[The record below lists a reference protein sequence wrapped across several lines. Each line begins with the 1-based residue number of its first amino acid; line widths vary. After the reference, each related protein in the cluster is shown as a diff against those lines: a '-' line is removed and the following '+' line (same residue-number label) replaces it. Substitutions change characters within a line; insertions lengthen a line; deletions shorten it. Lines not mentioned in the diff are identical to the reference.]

1 MERKLN
7 AKDFILIG
15 VLTALMWIICMI
27 ISTIMSVLGPV
38 TNVFYPS
45 VVAIPNGIVMMLLLA
60 KVPKKG
66 VLTICGIIQAILFL
80 VVGAFWF
87 IPVALVIGGVACDF
101 LIMGRNQISANSMI
115 TAYTIFSGIF
125 TFGAIGPIK
134 FLQAAFVEATIR
146 NGISQEYIDGLI
158 RMTSVPMLA
167 VIVVSG
173 LVAGFLGGL
182 LGQKMLKKHFIKA
195 GLVSV
200 GNI

>member
-1 MERKLN
+1 MERKLH

-27 ISTIMSVLGPV
+27 ISTVMSVLGPV
-38 TNVFYPS
+38 TNVFYPP

-66 VLTICGIIQAILFL
+66 VLTICGVIQAILFL

-87 IPVALVIGGVACDF
+87 IPVALVIGGVVCDF
-101 LIMGRNQISANSMI
+101 LIMGRKEITAQSMI

-134 FLQAAFVEATIR
+134 FLQAAFVAATIR

-167 VIVVSG
+167 VIVASG

-182 LGQKMLKKHFIKA
+182 LGQRMLKKHFIKA

-200 GNI
+200 K

>member
-1 MERKLN
+1 MERKLH

-27 ISTIMSVLGPV
+27 ISTVMSVLGPV
-38 TNVFYPS
+38 TNVFYPP

-66 VLTICGIIQAILFL
+66 VLTICGVIQAILFL

-87 IPVALVIGGVACDF
+87 TPVALVIGGVVCDF
-101 LIMGRNQISANSMI
+101 LIMGRKEITAQSMI

-134 FLQAAFVEATIR
+134 FLQAAFVAATIR

-167 VIVVSG
+167 VIVASG

-182 LGQKMLKKHFIKA
+182 LGQRMLKKHFIKA

-200 GNI
+200 K

>member
-1 MERKLN
+1 MERKLH

-27 ISTIMSVLGPV
+27 ISTVMSVLGPV
-38 TNVFYPS
+38 TNVFYPP

-66 VLTICGIIQAILFL
+66 VLTICGVIQAILFL

-87 IPVALVIGGVACDF
+87 IPVALVIGGVVCDF
-101 LIMGRNQISANSMI
+101 LIMGRKEITAQSMI

-134 FLQAAFVEATIR
+134 FLQAAFVAAKIR

-167 VIVVSG
+167 VIVASG

-182 LGQKMLKKHFIKA
+182 LGQRMLKRHFIKA

-200 GNI
+200 K

>member
-1 MERKLN
+1 MERKLQ

-27 ISTIMSVLGPV
+27 ISTVMSVLGPV
-38 TNVFYPS
+38 TNVFYPP

-66 VLTICGIIQAILFL
+66 VLTICGVIQAILFL

-87 IPVALVIGGVACDF
+87 IPVALVIGGVVCDF
-101 LIMGRNQISANSMI
+101 LIMGRKEITAQSMI
-115 TAYTIFSGIF
+115 AAYTIFSGIF

-134 FLQAAFVEATIR
+134 FLQAAFVAATIR

-167 VIVVSG
+167 VIVAFG

-200 GNI
+200 K

>member
-1 MERKLN
+1 MNKKLN
-7 AKDFILIG
+7 AKDFILVG

-27 ISTIMSVLGPV
+27 ISTVMSVAGPV
-38 TNVFYPS
+38 TNVFYPP

-66 VLTICGIIQAILFL
+66 VLTICGIIQAVLFL

-87 IPVALVIGGVACDF
+87 IPISLVAGGVLCDF
-101 LIMGRNQISANSMI
+101 LIMDREDITPKSMI
-115 TAYTIFSGIF
+115 TAYTVFSGIF

-134 FLQAAFVEATIR
+134 FLQAAYVAATAR
-146 NGISQEYIDGLI
+146 NGVAQEYIDGLI
-158 RMTSVPMLA
+158 GMTSVPMLI
-167 VIVVSG
+167 VIVGVGFVGG
-173 LVAGFLGGL
+173 LLGGW

-200 GNI
+200 K